1 MNANNANMQIKD
13 ILKNI
18 QEKARKINRSV
29 RLMELCGTHAETIA
43 KHAIKDILPK
53 NISLISGPGC
63 PVCVTDQEEI
73 DIITGLALA
82 GIPIACYGDAS
93 NIPGNLGSLE
103 TARQQGAKVHI
114 VYDVSQALEISKKNP
129 NLVFWGIG
137 FETTTPMTAWGIE
150 KGLKIFSSHKL
161 FPPAMEAL
169 LSNKKIKVDG
179 FIDPGH
185 VSAIIGTEV
194 YRQFKIP
201 QVVAGF
207 EAEDVLIAIDDLLR
221 QIILEKPEVK
231 NEYTRLVKK
240 EGNKKAQKIIAN
252 FFEIKDAKWRG
263 IGEIKK
269 SGLKI
274 NSKYKKQDAE
284 FIYRDLITKIKR
296 EIKVKPS
303 GCRCGEV
310 LQGLIEPRQCPLF
323 KKVCTPD
330 NPQGACMVSGEGSCH
345 IQYEYANE

>member
-1 MNANNANMQIKD
+1 MRYPK

-18 QEKARKINRSV
+18 QEKARQINRPV
-29 RLMELCGTHAETIA
+29 RFMELCGTHAETIA
-43 KHAIKDILPK
+43 KHAIKDVLPK

-73 DIITGLALA
+73 DILTGLALA
-82 GIPIACYGDAS
+82 GVPIACYGDAS

-103 TARQQGAKVHI
+103 TARQQGAEVHI
-114 VYDVSQALEISKKNP
+114 VYDVSQALEIYKKNP
-129 NLVFWGIG
+129 DLVFWGIG

-150 KGLKIFSSHKL
+150 NGLKVFSSHKI
-161 FPPAMEAL
+161 FPPAMKAL

-207 EAEDVLIAIDDLLR
+207 EAEDVLLAVNNLLD
-221 QIILEKPEVK
+221 QIIYGKTEVK
-231 NEYTRLVKK
+231 NEYRRLVKK
-240 EGNKKAQKIIAN
+240 EGNKKAQKVIAD

-274 NSKYKKQDAE
+274 KSKYKKQSD
-284 FIYRDLITKIKR
+284 
-296 EIKVKPS
+296 
-303 GCRCGEV
+303 
-310 LQGLIEPRQCPLF
+310 
-323 KKVCTPD
+323 
-330 NPQGACMVSGEGSCH
+330 
-345 IQYEYANE
+345 